1 MGDYRLQHLGPS
13 FPTLIRHNSATSPD
27 IVINRYGYFNY
38 RFTPGSLTTSDH
50 LPVIMEISTNPI
62 LIPTTP
68 RSDYKNADWDKY
80 KEIFE
85 NKLSYD
91 LDVKPSAETDL
102 ETNNWFQDILEAKEA
117 SILVK
122 THRTTPYPSN
132 TPDLQLLQTLN
143 QGIRTLANIRSWNQ
157 ELRQQ
162 YCRIRGRLVDTC
174 RTQYNSKWAELTAQ
188 LSSKVKDQKEFWR
201 QLKTLMGNDVRNS
214 PYLLDSQGNKHYRHE
229 EKELVH
235 RTHWRSVFHIS
246 DEENQSFDRETEE
259 RVMEDI
265 REQTELLNTDPMV
278 NLQNLSHEDPLI
290 SPISVED
297 VTNGIKH
304 IKNEAP
310 GLSQIRK
317 TELLQLP
324 PIMIHRL
331 ASIYNVSLASGYFPK
346 RFKTAVI
353 ALIPKAGKPPNKPEN
368 FRPISL
374 LEIPGKIF
382 KRIINKRLKAHLE
395 GNNLLN
401 DRVQHSRSS
410 T

>member
-1 MGDYRLQHLGPS
+1 
-13 FPTLIRHNSATSPD
+13 
-27 IVINRYGYFNY
+27 
-38 RFTPGSLTTSDH
+38 
-50 LPVIMEISTNPI
+50 
-62 LIPTTP
+62 
-68 RSDYKNADWDKY
+68 
-80 KEIFE
+80 
-85 NKLSYD
+85 
-91 LDVKPSAETDL
+91 
-102 ETNNWFQDILEAKEA
+102 
-117 SILVK
+117 
-122 THRTTPYPSN
+122 
-132 TPDLQLLQTLN
+132 
-143 QGIRTLANIRSWNQ
+143 
-157 ELRQQ
+157 
-162 YCRIRGRLVDTC
+162 
-174 RTQYNSKWAELTAQ
+174 
-188 LSSKVKDQKEFWR
+188 
-201 QLKTLMGNDVRNS
+201 
-214 PYLLDSQGNKHYRHE
+214 
-229 EKELVH
+229 
-235 RTHWRSVFHIS
+235 
-246 DEENQSFDRETEE
+246 
-259 RVMEDI
+259 
-265 REQTELLNTDPMV
+265 MV

-331 ASIYNVSLASGYFPK
+331 ASIYNASLASGYFPK

-353 ALIPKAGKPPNKPEN
+353 VLIPKAGKPPNKPEN